1 MNTEA
6 TAETTAVIETLD
18 HMENRPSFGDIPI
31 DCIEASKT
39 NPRKIFAED
48 KLEDLAASI
57 KKHGVAQPILV
68 RPIRTD
74 AAGVTWFEIVAG
86 ERRFRASKLAGKA
99 TVPAIVRK
107 LEDIEAL
114 EIQVIENLQ
123 RQDLHPLEEA
133 EGYEVLMKEA
143 KYNGEAMAE
152 KVGKSKAYIY
162 ASLKLCALSE
172 KARKMFY
179 DGLLT
184 KSTALLVAR
193 IPVQKLQEEAAG
205 DITTGYRGVMST
217 RDAFHH
223 IENNYML
230 NLKKANFKP
239 SDAEL
244 IPAAGPCTSCP
255 KRAGNQPEIFS
266 DVNADV
272 CTDPGC
278 FKSKTEAQVIKI
290 KQLATAKG
298 QTVISGA
305 EAKKIMPNSYS
316 SSTLGG
322 GYVSLDSKN
331 YSDPENRT
339 YRQLIGKSQA
349 PIVLLDNP
357 HTTEVNEIVKIA
369 DIKQILEDK
378 GVSISK
384 SEGEAT
390 AAREREKEQEAKAKV
405 ERAYRT
411 ELFTQVH
418 HASLMMNLVDADLR
432 LLARIMYNNLPSGT
446 IPTKLVMSL
455 HGWTDETFTWPDRE
469 EKLKAAFDAL
479 SPAQLNQL
487 IRDCM
492 LSHDLHVNVY
502 TSYSDKD
509 EPNRLL
515 AMAERTKIDAKA
527 IKKQFVDEAKAKA
540 DLKKKAVAKKAEKT
554 APKAKVDAPTP
565 APAPQVKKEAKKV
578 PPAKKATD
586 TKAAA
591 TPAKA
596 KPRAST
602 TTPKIRPEPVSGP
615 TSINAGELVPGS
627 ADIPPLAGSEKPAVV
642 AWPFPTSTKTKSY

>member
-57 KKHGVAQPILV
+57 RKHGVAQPILV
-68 RPIRTD
+68 RPVRTD
-74 AAGVTWFEIVAG
+74 DAGVTWFEIVAG
-86 ERRFRASKLAGKA
+86 ERRFRASKLAGKT

-162 ASLKLCALSE
+162 ASLKLCALGE
-172 KARKMFY
+172 KTRKMFY

-193 IPVQKLQEEAAG
+193 IPVQKLQEDAAV

-217 RDAFHH
+217 RDAFQH

-244 IPAAGPCTSCP
+244 IPAAGSCSSCP
-255 KRAGNQPEIFS
+255 KRSGNQPEVFN
-266 DVNADV
+266 DVSADV
-272 CTDPGC
+272 CTDPVC

-305 EAKKIMPNSYS
+305 EAKKIMPHSYS

-331 YSDPENRT
+331 YSDPQNRT

-357 HTTEVNEIVKIA
+357 HSTEVNEIVKIA

-384 SEGEAT
+384 SEGEAN

-469 EKLKAAFDAL
+469 EKVKAAFDAL

-527 IKKQFVDEAKAKA
+527 IKKRFVDEAKAKA
-540 DLKKKAVAKKAEKT
+540 DLKKKVAAKKAEKT
-554 APKAKVDAPTP
+554 APAKIVDTVNP
-565 APAPQVKKEAKKV
+565 APPEKKEVKKAS
-578 PPAKKATD
+578 PAKKKDSAVKTAPPAI
-586 TKAAA
+586 TPSPQSSSNAPKKSKPSASGAA
-591 TPAKA
+591 TPEPSANKEA
-596 KPRAST
+596 SPKPNT
-602 TTPKIRPEPVSGP
+602 KKP
-615 TSINAGELVPGS
+615 TIE
-627 ADIPPLAGSEKPAVV
+627 
-642 AWPFPTSTKTKSY
+642 AWPFPKSSN

>member
-1 MNTEA
+1 MSTENS
-6 TAETTAVIETLD
+6 TVIETLD

-74 AAGVTWFEIVAG
+74 DAGVTWFEIVAG
-86 ERRFRASKLAGKA
+86 ERRFRASKLAGKT

-143 KYNGEAMAE
+143 NYNGEAMAE

-179 DGLLT
+179 EGMLT
-184 KSTALLVAR
+184 KSTALLIAR
-193 IPVQKLQEEAAG
+193 IPVQSLQEQAAKE
-205 DITTGYRGVMST
+205 ITTGYRGVMST

-244 IPAAGPCTSCP
+244 VPAAGSCSSCP
-255 KRAGNQPEIFS
+255 KRTGNQPEVFS

-278 FKSKTEAQVIKI
+278 FKSKIEMQVIKI
-290 KQLATAKG
+290 KQLATANG

-305 EAKKIMPNSYS
+305 EAKKIMPHSHS
-316 SSTLGG
+316 SSPLSG
-322 GYVSLDSKN
+322 GYVSLDSTN
-331 YSDPENRT
+331 YSDPKNRT
-339 YRQLIGKSQA
+339 YRQLIGKSEA
-349 PIVLLDNP
+349 PIVLLDSP
-357 HTTEVNEIVKIA
+357 HSTDVREIVKVA
-369 DIKQILEDK
+369 DIKEILQEK

-384 SEGEAT
+384 SEG
-390 AAREREKEQEAKAKV
+390 AANASKEREKEQEAKAKV

-411 ELFTQVH
+411 ELFAQVH

-432 LLARIMYNNLPSGT
+432 LLARIMYNNLPGGT

-455 HGWTDETFTWPDRE
+455 HGWTDETFSYPDRE

-540 DLKKKAVAKKAEKT
+540 DLKKKAAAKKAEKA

-578 PPAKKATD
+578 APAKKAPA
-586 TKAAA
+586 TKPAA
-591 TPAKA
+591 TAAKA

-602 TTPKIRPEPVSGP
+602 TTPKSHPASVSAP
-615 TSINAGELVPGS
+615 AAINAAESAPGS
-627 ADIPPLAGSEKPAVV
+627 AAIPPLPGSEKPDVV

>member
-57 KKHGVAQPILV
+57 RKHGVAQPILV
-68 RPIRTD
+68 RPVRTD
-74 AAGVTWFEIVAG
+74 DAGVTWFEIVAG
-86 ERRFRASKLAGKA
+86 ERRFRASKLAGKT

-162 ASLKLCALSE
+162 ASLKLCALGE
-172 KARKMFY
+172 KTRKMFY

-193 IPVQKLQEEAAG
+193 IPVQKLQEDAAV

-217 RDAFHH
+217 RDAFQH

-244 IPAAGPCTSCP
+244 IPAAGSCSSCP
-255 KRAGNQPEIFS
+255 KRSGNQPEVFN
-266 DVNADV
+266 DVSADV
-272 CTDPGC
+272 CTDPVC

-305 EAKKIMPNSYS
+305 EAKKIMPHSYS

-331 YSDPENRT
+331 YSDPQNRT

-357 HTTEVNEIVKIA
+357 HSTEVNEIVKIA

-384 SEGEAT
+384 SEGEAN

-469 EKLKAAFDAL
+469 EKVKAAFDAL

-527 IKKQFVDEAKAKA
+527 IKKRFVDEAKAKA
-540 DLKKKAVAKKAEKT
+540 DLKKKVAAKKAEKT
-554 APKAKVDAPTP
+554 ALAKIVDTVNP
-565 APAPQVKKEAKKV
+565 APPEKKEVKKAS
-578 PPAKKATD
+578 PAKKKDSAVKTAPPAI
-586 TKAAA
+586 TPSPQSSSNAPKKSKPSASGAA
-591 TPAKA
+591 TPEPSATKEA
-596 KPRAST
+596 SPKPNT
-602 TTPKIRPEPVSGP
+602 KKP
-615 TSINAGELVPGS
+615 TIE
-627 ADIPPLAGSEKPAVV
+627 
-642 AWPFPTSTKTKSY
+642 AWPFPKSSN